1 MARSQCKSYLGLL
14 SRAYQVLT
22 TSLLSCSSA
31 LDPVPAL
38 SSSDQEQL
46 LSENISLR
54 ARVEQLE
61 TLLNHDRGSR
71 PSIPDLSPAVVDPPE
86 PPEDIVTTFE
96 GLHLGGPGNDLPQG
110 PSRPA
115 APSNENI
122 LSLFPIRE
130 SSLKIVEFSLS
141 TLGWVHCS
149 LNAPRFLTDHNTF
162 WDSLE
167 ANDRTVLYNHGWLA
181 VYLSVL
187 AVSPSECR
195 LAQMLTFP
203 GRGVL
208 LG

>member
-1 MARSQCKSYLGLL
+1 
-14 SRAYQVLT
+14 
-22 TSLLSCSSA
+22 
-31 LDPVPAL
+31 
-38 SSSDQEQL
+38 

-54 ARVEQLE
+54 ARIEQLE
-61 TLLNHDRGSR
+61 TLLNHDKDSR
-71 PSIPDLSPAVVDPPE
+71 RSISNLSPVVVDTLDSPQ

-96 GLHLGGPGNDLPQG
+96 GLHLGGPGDGLPKG

-149 LNAPRFLTDHNTF
+149 LNAPRFLTEHNTF

-167 ANDRTVLYNHGWLA
+167 ANDRTVLNHHSWLA

-187 AVSPSECR
+187 AVSPSKCR

-203 GRGVL
+203 GRGLL